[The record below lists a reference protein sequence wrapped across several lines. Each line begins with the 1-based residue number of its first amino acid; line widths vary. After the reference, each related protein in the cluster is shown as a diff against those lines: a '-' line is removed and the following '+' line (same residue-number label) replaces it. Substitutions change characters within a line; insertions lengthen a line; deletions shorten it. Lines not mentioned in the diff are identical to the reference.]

1 MIEVV
6 GRPTGT
12 YRFYADSGTLIDLER
27 LKILKST

>member
-12 YRFYADSGTLIDLER
+12 GTFYADSGTLIDLER